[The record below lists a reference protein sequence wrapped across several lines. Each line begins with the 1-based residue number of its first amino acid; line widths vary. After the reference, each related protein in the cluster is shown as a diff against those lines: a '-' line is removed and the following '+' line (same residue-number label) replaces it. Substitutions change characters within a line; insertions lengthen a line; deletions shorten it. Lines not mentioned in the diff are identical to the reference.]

1 MKTFTKLPLFL
12 ILLLALLNVFF
23 VSCEKTE
30 PDHRDDFIGTYTVE
44 EYSITRGRMS
54 VFQSR
59 IIIDSQNPDEILI
72 RNFYGVGIDV
82 SAVVMGSKIFIPDQQ
97 VSFFEITRGQ
107 GSLNI
112 DETILLEYYVT
123 TRLPNS
129 EPVTDFLEATYIP
142 QF

>member
-97 VSFFEITRGQ
+97 VS
-107 GSLNI
+107 
-112 DETILLEYYVT
+112 
-123 TRLPNS
+123 
-129 EPVTDFLEATYIP
+129 
-142 QF
+142 